1 MLFDRGMAQFTIMIM
16 NVLFIIVA
24 AARIFPSGIP
34 MLGQNDYTLSC
45 RVYVN
50 NNFCSP
56 SITYRWIKT
65 NDINTTIQLETKS
78 SVLSFYSN
86 SLRLSDAGLYTCYA
100 TISSLFLNSDITVTA
115 SHKVKIQSE
124 LN

>member
-1 MLFDRGMAQFTIMIM
+1 MLFDCDMAQFTIMIM
-16 NVLFIIVA
+16 NILFIIVA

-56 SITYRWIKT
+56 SITYQWIKT
-65 NDINTTIQLETKS
+65 NDINTTIQLETES
-78 SVLSFYSN
+78 SVLSFY

-100 TISSLFLNSDITVTA
+100 TISSLSLNSDITVTA

>member
-1 MLFDRGMAQFTIMIM
+1 MIM
-16 NVLFIIVA
+16 NILFIIVA

-56 SITYRWIKT
+56 SITYQWIKT
-65 NDINTTIQLETKS
+65 NDINTTIQLETES
-78 SVLSFYSN
+78 SVLSFY

-100 TISSLFLNSDITVTA
+100 TISSLSLNSDITVTA

>member
-1 MLFDRGMAQFTIMIM
+1 MLFDCDMAQFTIMIM

-56 SITYRWIKT
+56 SITYQWIKT
-65 NDINTTIQLETKS
+65 NDINTTIQLETES
-78 SVLSFYSN
+78 SVLSFY

-100 TISSLFLNSDITVTA
+100 TISSLSLNSDITVTA